1 MILPSSSSVSAAALV
16 VLAVTNSSAP
26 ASNTAS
32 PANTTSPA
40 NATSAN
46 YSATGNFTMVN
57 SNLTLAVEK
66 CSVRMNKQLPSF
78 VPTGFKYTGTS
89 RQHWVKAEEVVWNYV
104 QDGWDD
110 YRGVPIN
117 NTKKWDGVDYVTSN
131 TSIGSSYIKAL
142 FRGYTDSTFTNYT
155 KQPSYTGFQGP
166 IMRGEVGD
174 MVEVSIFTI

>member
-1 MILPSSSSVSAAALV
+1 MILPSSASISATALV
-16 VLAVTNSSAP
+16 ALAASNSS
-26 ASNTAS
+26 SS
-32 PANTTSPA
+32 ANTTSP
-40 NATSAN
+40 S
-46 YSATGNFTMVN
+46 YSAPGNFTVVN

-66 CSVRMNKQLPSF
+66 CSVRMNKQLPPF
-78 VPTGFKYTGTS
+78 IPTGFNYSGTS
-89 RQHWVKAEEVVWNYV
+89 RQYFVKAEEVVWNYV
-104 QDGWDD
+104 QDSWDD

-155 KQPSYTGFQGP
+155 KQPSYIGFQGP

-174 MVEVSIFTI
+174 MVEVSILLR